1 MRKQST
7 SETNDLW
14 LQTIF
19 LTQETGRRKLQ
30 FLTEKEKNDEEEKK
44 KKRSTVFTRIRT
56 SNVSHGEQALT
67 TLRYL
72 RYSSYTY
79 VQQAQVFSLTHHF

>member
-44 KKRSTVFTRIRT
+44 KKTFNCLYKDSNFQCVTWRASAYHTVQLVHR
-56 SNVSHGEQALT
+56 
-67 TLRYL
+67 LR
-72 RYSSYTY
+72 
-79 VQQAQVFSLTHHF
+79 